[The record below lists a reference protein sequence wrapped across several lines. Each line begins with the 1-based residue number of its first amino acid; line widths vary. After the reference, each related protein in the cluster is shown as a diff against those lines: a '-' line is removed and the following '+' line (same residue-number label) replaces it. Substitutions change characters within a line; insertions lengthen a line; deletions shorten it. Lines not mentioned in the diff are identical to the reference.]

1 MEKINAKGLLCPKPV
16 IITKQKLDEMEEGTV
31 EIEVDNRVCVNNL
44 EKFAQGQGF
53 DFDYKEF
60 AEDDFLV
67 TIVKS
72 KDSVAKE
79 ETSGDEFTLAIT
91 SNTMGGGEEELGK
104 ILIKSFVYTV
114 SQTKPLPKTIVFY
127 NKGVFLTCE
136 GSEVLDDLKAMADQG
151 VEIISCGTCLDYYKL
166 KEKLQIG
173 EISNMYTIYEKLSS
187 PKKNVIIR

>member
-16 IITKQKLDEMEEGTV
+16 IITKQKLDGMEEGTV
-31 EIEVDNRVCVNNL
+31 EVEVDNRVCVNNL

-60 AEDDFLV
+60 AEDDYLV

-187 PKKNVIIR
+187 PNKNVIIR

>member
-31 EIEVDNRVCVNNL
+31 EVEVDNRVCVNNL

-60 AEDDFLV
+60 AEDDYLV

>member
-31 EIEVDNRVCVNNL
+31 EVEVDNRVCVNNL

>member
-31 EIEVDNRVCVNNL
+31 EVEVDNRVCVNNL

-60 AEDDFLV
+60 AEDDYLV

-72 KDSVAKE
+72 RDSVAKE